1 MGNKKDKTKGDS
13 RRNFLKS
20 GFILSA
26 GTVVGGSLL
35 GACGGE
41 ESGEK

>member
-20 GFILSA
+20 GFILGA
-26 GTVVGGSLL
+26 VAITGIL